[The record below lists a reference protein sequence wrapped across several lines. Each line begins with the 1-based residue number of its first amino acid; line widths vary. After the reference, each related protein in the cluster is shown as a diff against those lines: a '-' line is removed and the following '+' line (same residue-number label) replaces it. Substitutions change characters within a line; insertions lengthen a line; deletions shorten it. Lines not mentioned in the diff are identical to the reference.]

1 MPLLVGGI
9 ALPDIELLMV
19 NLNGLMISVSAAS
32 ETGTMNWA
40 SIEQKHNTEVLAYD
54 SLKTGSKT

>member
-1 MPLLVGGI
+1 MGGI

-40 SIEQKHNTEVLAYD
+40 SIEQKHNTEFLAYD